1 MNPILEL
8 LKDFDIAAFALV
20 LGLLWILLVI
30 RNAQAGGFSWKR
42 AMQDDNSKESVL
54 RFGIIVA
61 LVISS
66 WFLVYVTM
74 NVIKATADLEQLF
87 PYYMAY
93 LAVWSGAKVVEKLLD
108 VLILKFGGKLEPS
121 PLPKPAGT

>member
-1 MNPILEL
+1 MNL
-8 LKDFDIAAFALV
+8 LAEMFREFDIAGAALI

-30 RNAQAGGFSWKR
+30 REARTGGFSWKR
-42 AMQDDNSKESVL
+42 AMQDDNGKESAL

-74 NVIKATADLEQLF
+74 NVVKVGADLEQLF

-108 VLILKFGGKLEPS
+108 VLILKFGGKPVA
-121 PLPKPAGT
+121 P

>member
-1 MNPILEL
+1 MILDIFR
-8 LKDFDIAAFALV
+8 DFDIAAFALV

-30 RNAQAGGFSWKR
+30 RSAQAEGFKWSR
-42 AMQDDNSKESVL
+42 AMQDDNGKESSL

-61 LVISS
+61 VVVSS

-74 NVIKATADLEQLF
+74 NVLKASGDLEALF

-108 VLILKFGGKLEPS
+108 VLILKFGGKP
-121 PLPKPAGT
+121 PPP